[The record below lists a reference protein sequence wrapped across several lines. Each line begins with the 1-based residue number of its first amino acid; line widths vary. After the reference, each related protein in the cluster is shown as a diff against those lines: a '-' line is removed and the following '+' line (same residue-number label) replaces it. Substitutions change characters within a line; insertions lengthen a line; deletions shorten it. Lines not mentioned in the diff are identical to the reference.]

1 LNKEKP
7 TYFLDSTTLIH
18 AIDKEAEYQE
28 ECLNIINKAAKG
40 LINAATSLETLEEAL
55 FILSKLTSL
64 QTAIRVT
71 RDYLK
76 LQKIKKYEMSQITF
90 ENSLK
95 LLEITPLKRPKDA
108 INVATMLEHN
118 IAKIISEDEDYDK
131 IDLVE
136 RVHPKDIE
144 NTKPPDKPKHNSDG

>member
-1 LNKEKP
+1 MNKEKP
-7 TYFLDSTTLIH
+7 TYFLDSTTLMH
-18 AIDKEAEYQE
+18 AIDKEAEYQK
-28 ECLNIINKAAKG
+28 ECLNTINKAAKG
-40 LINAATSLETLEEAL
+40 LINAATSLETLEETL

-76 LQKIKKYEMSQITF
+76 LRKIKKYEMSQTTF
-90 ENSLK
+90 EYSLK

-108 INVATMLEHN
+108 INMATMLEHN
-118 IAKIISEDEDYDK
+118 IRKIISEDEDYDK

-136 RVHPKDIE
+136 RVHPKEIE
-144 NTKPPDKPKHNSDG
+144 NKAL